1 MKMNERNLFQ
11 IGEVARMFH
20 ISPGTLRHYEQAGIL
35 IPEFID
41 EQTGYRYYGVRQ
53 FEVLNT
59 IRYLR
64 VLDLPL
70 KQIADFVQNRNI
82 DSICEKLRQQQ
93 EIIDQKQR
101 ELEIVRRK
109 IGHRLHQIED
119 ARTSLLEQI
128 ELKPIS
134 DLRIAW
140 ISTSLKPHS
149 YLDLEYSIRRLER
162 GQRESMVFLGKVGV
176 GISKERLRHFE
187 DSIKSMK
194 DGFYNADGDCESGS
208 DTSDTVRKK
217 YGNQEKFDCY
227 DRVFL
232 VLDEEEVFDGETERI
247 PAGICA
253 VVRFCGSHKE
263 APDYYRRLLAYL
275 KEHRLNVNGFS
286 REITLID
293 EGMTDDPSQ
302 FVTEIQIPVKSL
314 TDSAENDSKDQHEE
328 ADRNVEVTA
337 DRKE

>member
-1 MKMNERNLFQ
+1 MSEKNLFQ

-35 IPEFID
+35 TPEWID

-70 KQIADFVQNRNI
+70 KQIADFLQNRNI

-93 EIIDQKQR
+93 EMIDQKQR

-109 IGHRLHQIED
+109 IGHRLCQIED
-119 ARTSLLEQI
+119 ARNSALEKI

-134 DLRIAW
+134 ALRIVW
-140 ISTSLKPHS
+140 ISASLKPNS
-149 YLDLEYSIRRLER
+149 YLDLEYSIRRLEG

-176 GISKERLRHFE
+176 GISSERLKNFDYPGKKE
-187 DSIKSMK
+187 AS
-194 DGFYNADGDCESGS
+194 CENGE
-208 DTSDTVRKK
+208 VE
-217 YGNQEKFDCY
+217 NFDCY

-232 VLDEEEVFDGETERI
+232 VLDEEEIFDGEIERI

-253 VVRFCGSHKE
+253 VIRFCGSHKE
-263 APDYYRRLLAYL
+263 APGYYRRLLAYL
-275 KEHRLNVNGFS
+275 DRHHLEVDGFS

-293 EGMTDDPSQ
+293 EGMTNDPGQ
-302 FVTEIQIPVKSL
+302 FVTEIQIPV
-314 TDSAENDSKDQHEE
+314 
-328 ADRNVEVTA
+328 RCV
-337 DRKE
+337 